1 LLSGAGLAAVAAFFE
16 LAQLPLEETAMGLFD
31 DALKNAVPGGNLAT
45 PIAVAA
51 GALILGRLF
60 GGSSAPSPAPAQAAP
75 PPLQPVPTNA
85 PAGSILDG
93 LSDLIGKL
101 AAGGAAPQV
110 NSWVGPGANQPIQPG
125 QLGSALGQSTLNEL
139 SQRTGMSQQ
148 ELLNQLALVLPQLI
162 NHLTPNGRVP
172 TLADLE
178 K

>member
-1 LLSGAGLAAVAAFFE
+1 V
-16 LAQLPLEETAMGLFD
+16 
-31 DALKNAVPGGNLAT
+31 
-45 PIAVAA
+45 
-51 GALILGRLF
+51 
-60 GGSSAPSPAPAQAAP
+60 
-75 PPLQPVPTNA
+75 
-85 PAGSILDG
+85 PAGSLLGG

-101 AAGGAAPQV
+101 TAGGVAPQV
-110 NSWVGPGANQPIQPG
+110 NSWIGSGANQPVQPG

-139 SQRTGMSQQ
+139 AQRTGMSQQ

>member
-1 LLSGAGLAAVAAFFE
+1 
-16 LAQLPLEETAMGLFD
+16 MGLFD
-31 DALKNAVPGGNLAT
+31 DAMKNAVPGGNLAT

-60 GGSSAPSPAPAQAAP
+60 GGASAPAPAQAAP
-75 PPLQPVPTNA
+75 QQPVPTNV
-85 PAGSILDG
+85 PAGSLLGG

-101 AAGGAAPQV
+101 TAGGVAPQV
-110 NSWVGPGANQPIQPG
+110 NSWVGPGANQPVQPG
-125 QLGSALGQSTLNEL
+125 QLGSALGQSTLNDL
-139 SQRTGMSQQ
+139 AQRTGMSQQ